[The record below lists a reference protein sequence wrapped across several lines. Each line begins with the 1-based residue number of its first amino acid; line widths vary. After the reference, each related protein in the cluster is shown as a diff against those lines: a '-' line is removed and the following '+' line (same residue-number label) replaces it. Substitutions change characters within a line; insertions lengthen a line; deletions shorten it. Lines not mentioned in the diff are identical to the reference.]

1 MVLFLNFFFYL
12 YIKHDYFIHKYVL
25 FWRILYMRNLVY
37 KICLHHHTA
46 DTLLKLALNTNQA
59 IIPASSNSFS
69 LFQLSCGTSD
79 IIFKLMKA
87 VKICLCLNF
96 YFRCEASAKNNTNI
110 EIQVST
116 CIYISYMLQQNLDKL
131 CLFTFPVQLVKD
143 MIWLFINSYSTMPY
157 QR

>member
-1 MVLFLNFFFYL
+1 
-12 YIKHDYFIHKYVL
+12 
-25 FWRILYMRNLVY
+25 MRNLVY

-46 DTLLKLALNTNQA
+46 DILLTLALNTNQS

-69 LFQLSCGTSD
+69 LFELSSGTSD

-87 VKICLCLNF
+87 VKIFLCLNF

-116 CIYISYMLQQNLDKL
+116 FIYISYMLKQKLDEL
-131 CLFTFPVQLVKD
+131 CLFTFPVQLV
-143 MIWLFINSYSTMPY
+143 
-157 QR
+157 